1 MGTKLILILAF
12 FSASLFILPFAF
24 TEVQEEV
31 SVDLLEIWVKVTD
44 KNDRAITDL
53 APDDFRVL
61 IDGQEANLQC
71 FDRVFEDPLDFT
83 INDDDFGDDSKSKVP
98 KRKFI
103 FFFDLLNSPVRS
115 MDFLKAQM
123 IEFLRTS
130 FRDSDEGMAFVLT
143 PTANLG
149 IVQKMTNN
157 KEALLDVIHKIRG
170 NPTLES
176 KVRHNEKEILN
187 VLYGQGGSPGGI
199 TVAGDLNAGVSSR
212 SIETVRMAKNL
223 ARSLALQ
230 EENLSQF
237 TLKSFLAIADN
248 LAGNN
253 YPGRLVM
260 VYVSGGFSLRPGQ
273 NYFEI
278 VNRAIEQTSVVGS
291 EDLAFQ
297 EQPDRDF
304 EKEVVKTIGALNR
317 LNVTIYS
324 LDARGLAN
332 RDRGAERASQQ
343 LIAGFDTLAY
353 TRELQDSLS
362 MIANET
368 GGIAFTGTQ
377 NYAKGLFEIA
387 SDMGQQYWLCATI
400 PPTKKRGTYHKIEV
414 KVARSDANVRHRKG
428 YID

>member
-1 MGTKLILILAF
+1 MGKKIIPMLAF
-12 FSASLFILPFAF
+12 FTALFSILPITFA
-24 TEVQEEV
+24 EVQEEV
-31 SVDLLEIWVKVTD
+31 SVNLLEIWVKVTD
-44 KNDRAITDL
+44 KNNRPVTDL
-53 APDDFRVL
+53 APEDFRVL
-61 IDGQEANLQC
+61 IDGKDANVQC
-71 FDRVFEDPLDFT
+71 FDRIFEDPLNFSL
-83 INDDDFGDDSKSKVP
+83 DSEEQGKSNAP
-98 KRKFI
+98 ERKFI

-123 IEFLRTS
+123 IEFLKTS
-130 FRDSDEGMAFVLT
+130 FRETDEGMAFVLT
-143 PTANLG
+143 PNAHLG
-149 IVQKMTNN
+149 VVQKMTKN
-157 KEALLDVIHKIRG
+157 KEALLDVIHRLRG
-170 NPTLES
+170 NTTLES
-176 KVRHNEKEILN
+176 KVRQNEKEILH
-187 VLYGQGGSPGGI
+187 VLYGPGGTPGGI
-199 TVAGDLNAGVSSR
+199 TPAGDLNAGVSSR

-304 EKEVVKTIGALNR
+304 EREVVKTIGALNR
-317 LNVTIYS
+317 LNVTIYA
-324 LDARGLAN
+324 LDARGLAG
-332 RDRGAERASQQ
+332 RDRGAERAGQQ
-343 LIAGFDTLAY
+343 LVAGFDTLAY

-362 MIANET
+362 MVANET

-377 NYAKGLFEIA
+377 NYTKGLFEIA
-387 SDMGQQYWLCATI
+387 SDMSQQYWLCADM
-400 PPTKKRGTYHKIEV
+400 PAAQKRGTYHKIEV
-414 KVARSDANVRHRKG
+414 KVARSDLNVRHRKG

>member
-1 MGTKLILILAF
+1 MGKKPILVLVF
-12 FSASLFILPFAF
+12 FTVSLFILPLAF

-44 KNDRAITDL
+44 KNNRAVTDL
-53 APDDFRVL
+53 APGDFRVL
-61 IDGQEANLQC
+61 IDGKEADMQC
-71 FDRVFEDPLDFT
+71 FDSIFEDPLDFS
-83 INDDDFGDDSKSKVP
+83 INDDDFGEDAKP
-98 KRKFI
+98 NGPERKFI

-123 IEFLRTS
+123 IEFLKTS

-143 PTANLG
+143 PNAHLG
-149 IVQKMTNN
+149 VVQKMTNN

-176 KVRHNEKEILN
+176 KVRHNEKQILD
-187 VLYGQGGSPGGI
+187 VLYGQGGSPGGS
-199 TVAGDLNAGVSSR
+199 TPAGDISGVESR
-212 SIETVRMAKNL
+212 SIETVRMARNL

-273 NYFEI
+273 NYFEL
-278 VNRAIEQTSVVGS
+278 VNRAIEQTSVVGT
-291 EDLAFQ
+291 EDLVFQ

-304 EKEVVKTIGALNR
+304 EREVVKTIGALNR

-332 RDRGAERASQQ
+332 RDRGAERSGQQ
-343 LIAGFDTLAY
+343 LVAGFDTLAY

-362 MIANET
+362 MVANET

-387 SDMGQQYWLCATI
+387 SDMGQQYWLCASI
-400 PPTKKRGTYHKIEV
+400 PPTKKRGTYHKIQV
-414 KVARSDANVRHRKG
+414 KVARSDLNVRHRKG
-428 YID
+428 YVD